1 MMDKIRN
8 ADRAALAWGTVA
20 LSIVFFLAFNALVNT
35 VFTSTRLDLTEDQL
49 FTLSDGT
56 RDVLA
61 NLEEPI
67 DLRFYY
73 SEKFDEIGPDI
84 ARHSDRVREL
94 LDEYERLSGGKVR
107 IEIFD
112 PQPFSTEEDLAVSDG
127 LQGLPFDQSGARA
140 YFGVSGTNSTD
151 DVDAIG
157 YLAPERSPFLEHDLT
172 RLISNLADPEKPV
185 VALLTDLPMQGN
197 QFDQYTPWLATDGMR
212 QFFDVK
218 FLTKDSTEL
227 PEDVAV
233 LVIAGAHTIQDELL
247 YEMDQY
253 VVNGGHVLAFADPFA
268 ESMALAGPAAGQLPP
283 PGVGQAAIEPLLNA
297 WGVVVE
303 RGDFVGNLDDAIRVG
318 FPNPETGQ
326 QVAVDYVAWLDLQG
340 DRFSKEDAI
349 TTQLQRIVMSSSG
362 AFMTGDG
369 ADTTLEPLI
378 FTTPNSDLMSA
389 FDIAQQPNPIALR
402 DKFESEDTV
411 FNLAV
416 RVIGTVNSAF
426 PDGPPEAAL
435 EAIEDEADK
444 DAVRAAHKSEA
455 GGPANI
461 ILVGDVDMLADQ
473 NWAQVRDVAGER
485 VAIPTANN
493 ADFFINA
500 IDNLRGSQGLVSLRG
515 RGLTIRP
522 FTVIEDMR
530 QEADVK
536 FRDKEQEL
544 LGRIA
549 EMEQTIEQLQREEQN
564 TGVLLTSQQQT
575 EIDNFR
581 TEMLA
586 QRKELRDVQRSLREN
601 VENLQREVRL
611 INIWAVPIL
620 VALLAIILAVVRRM
634 RRARYH
640 RAVLH

>member
-1 MMDKIRN
+1 MLDKIRN

-20 LSIVFFLAFNALVNT
+20 LSMVFFLAFNTLINT

-56 RDVLA
+56 REVLA
-61 NLEEPI
+61 NVEEPI
-67 DLRFYY
+67 DIRFYY

-94 LDEYERLSGGKVR
+94 LDEYERLSDGKIR

-140 YFGVSGTNSTD
+140 YFGISGTNSTD
-151 DVDAIG
+151 DIDAIG

-185 VALLTDLPMQGN
+185 VALLTDLPMQGT
-197 QFDQYTPWLATDGMR
+197 QFDQYTPWLAIDGMR

-218 FLTKDSTEL
+218 FLDKDATEL
-227 PEDVAV
+227 PENVTI
-233 LVIAGAHTIQDELL
+233 LIIAGAHTIQDELL
-247 YEMDQY
+247 YEMDQF
-253 VVNGGHVLAFADPFA
+253 VINGGKALIFADPLA
-268 ESMALAGPAAGQLPP
+268 ESMALSGPAAGQLPP
-283 PGVGQAAIEPLLNA
+283 PGVAQAAIEPLLNA

-303 RGDFVGNLDDAIRVG
+303 RGDFVANLDDAIRVG
-318 FPNPETGQ
+318 FPDPESGQ

-340 DRFSKEDAI
+340 ARFSPDDAI
-349 TTQLQRIVMSSSG
+349 TSQLQRIVMSTSG
-362 AFMTGDG
+362 AFMSAED
-369 ADTTLEPLI
+369 AETTLEPLI
-378 FTTPNSDLMSA
+378 FTTANSDLMSA
-389 FDIAQQPNPIALR
+389 FDVAQQPNPIALR
-402 DKFESEDTV
+402 DRFESLDTV
-411 FNLAV
+411 FNLAA
-416 RVIGTVNSAF
+416 RLRGNLKSAF
-426 PDGPPEAAL
+426 PDGPSDAAL
-435 EAIEDEADK
+435 EAIEDEVEKEAM
-444 DAVRAAHKSEA
+444 RAAHKNASDVS
-455 GGPANI
+455 ANI

-485 VAIPTANN
+485 VTIPTANN

-515 RGLTIRP
+515 RGLAIRP
-522 FTVIEDMR
+522 FEVIEDMR
-530 QEADVK
+530 QEADTK

-549 EMEQTIEQLQREEQN
+549 EMEQTIENLQREEQT
-564 TGVLLTSQQQT
+564 TGVLLTAQQQQ
-575 EIDNFR
+575 EVDNFR
-581 TEMLA
+581 VEMLD
-586 QRKELRDVQRSLREN
+586 QRRELREVQRSLRED
-601 VENLQREVRL
+601 VETLQRDVRL
-611 INIWAVPIL
+611 INIWAVPVLI
-620 VALLAIILAVVRRM
+620 ALLAIILAVVRRA

-640 RAVLH
+640 RTVLH

>member
-1 MMDKIRN
+1 MWDKIRN

-20 LSIVFFLAFNALVNT
+20 LSIVFFLAFNALINT

-56 RDVLA
+56 REVLA
-61 NLEEPI
+61 NVEEPI

-84 ARHSDRVREL
+84 ARHADRVREL
-94 LDEYERLSGGKVR
+94 LDEYERLSDGKIR
-107 IEIFD
+107 IEVFD

-140 YFGVSGTNSTD
+140 YFGISGTNSTD
-151 DVDAIG
+151 DIDAIG

-185 VALLTDLPMQGN
+185 VAVLTDLPMQGT
-197 QFDQYTPWLATDGMR
+197 QFDQYTPWLAIDGMR

-218 FLTKDSTEL
+218 FLDKEATEL
-227 PEDVAV
+227 PEDISI
-233 LVIAGAHTIQDELL
+233 LVVAGAHTIQDELL
-247 YEMDQY
+247 YEMDQF
-253 VVNGGHVLAFADPFA
+253 VMNGGKALIFADPYA
-268 ESMALAGPAAGQLPP
+268 ESLALAGPTAGQLPP

-303 RGDFVGNLDDAIRVG
+303 RGDFVANLDDAIRVG
-318 FPNPETGQ
+318 FPDPESGQ

-340 DRFSKEDAI
+340 ARFSQEDAI
-349 TTQLQRIVMSSSG
+349 TAQLQRIVMSSSG
-362 AFMTGDG
+362 AFMLA
-369 ADTTLEPLI
+369 ADAETELEPLI

-402 DKFESEDTV
+402 DKFESMDEV
-411 FNLAV
+411 FNLAARLTGNV
-416 RVIGTVNSAF
+416 KSAF
-426 PDGPPEAAL
+426 PDGPAEAVL
-435 EAIEDEADK
+435 EGIEEDAEK
-444 DAVRAAHKSEA
+444 DVIRATHKNASEA
-455 GGPANI
+455 PANI

-473 NWAQVRDVAGER
+473 NWAQVREVAGER

-522 FTVIEDMR
+522 FEVIEEMR
-530 QEADVK
+530 QEADQK
-536 FRDKEQEL
+536 FRAKEQEL

-549 EMEQTIEQLQREEQN
+549 EMEQTIERLQREEQT
-564 TGVLLTSQQQT
+564 TGVLLTAEQQQ
-575 EIDNFR
+575 EVDNFR
-581 TEMLA
+581 VEMLD
-586 QRKELRDVQRSLREN
+586 QRRELREVQRSLRED
-601 VENLQREVRL
+601 VETLQRDVRL
-611 INIWAVPIL
+611 INIWAVPVLIA
-620 VALLAIILAVVRRM
+620 VLAIILAVVRRV

-640 RAVLH
+640 RTVLH

>member
-1 MMDKIRN
+1 MWDKIRN
-8 ADRAALAWGTVA
+8 ADRAALAWGTVG

-35 VFTSTRLDLTEDQL
+35 VLTSTRLDLTEDQL
-49 FTLSDGT
+49 YTLSDGT
-56 RDVLA
+56 REVLA

-94 LDEYERLSGGKVR
+94 LDEYERLSGGLVR
-107 IEIFD
+107 IEVFD

-140 YFGVSGTNSTD
+140 YFGISGTNSTD

-172 RLISNLADPEKPV
+172 RLIANLSDPEKPV
-185 VALLTDLPMQGN
+185 VAVLSDLPLQGT
-197 QFDQYTPWLATDGMR
+197 QFDQYTPWLVADGMR

-218 FLTKDSTEL
+218 FLTKESTEL

-247 YEMDQY
+247 YAMDQY

-268 ESMALAGPAAGQLPP
+268 ESMALSGPAAGQLPP

-303 RGDFVGNLDDAIRVG
+303 RGDFVANLDDAIRVG

-340 DRFSKEDAI
+340 PRFASEDAI
-349 TTQLQRIVMSSSG
+349 TAQLQRIVMSSSG
-362 AFMTGDG
+362 AFMAAED
-369 ADTTLEPLI
+369 AETTLEPLI
-378 FTTPNSDLMSA
+378 FTTSNSALMSA

-416 RVIGTVNSAF
+416 RVTGPVKSAF
-426 PDGPPEAAL
+426 PDGPSDAAL
-435 EAIEDEADK
+435 EAVEDEAAK
-444 DAVRAAHKSEA
+444 DALRAAHKGMSDQS
-455 GGPANI
+455 ANI

-530 QEADVK
+530 RDADSR
-536 FRDKEQEL
+536 FRAKEQEL

-549 EMEQTIEQLQREEQN
+549 DMERTIEQLQREEQN
-564 TGVLLTSQQQT
+564 TGVLLTAQQQA

-581 TEMLA
+581 VEMLDL
-586 QRKELRDVQRSLREN
+586 RTELRNVQRSLRED
-601 VENLQREVRL
+601 VESLQREVRL
-611 INIWAVPIL
+611 INIWAVPVL
-620 VALLAIILAVVRRM
+620 VALLAIVLAVVRRI

>member
-1 MMDKIRN
+1 MWDKIRN
-8 ADRAALAWGTVA
+8 ADRAALAWGTVG
-20 LSIVFFLAFNALVNT
+20 LSIVFFLAFNALINT

-56 RDVLA
+56 KEVLA

-94 LDEYERLSGGKVR
+94 LEEYERLSNGMVR
-107 IEIFD
+107 IEVFD

-172 RLISNLADPEKPV
+172 RLISNLSDPEKPV
-185 VALLTDLPMQGN
+185 VAVLSDLPLQGT
-197 QFDQYTPWLATDGMR
+197 QFDQYTPWLVADGMR

-218 FLTKDSTEL
+218 FLTKESKEL
-227 PEDVAV
+227 PDDVAV

-247 YEMDQY
+247 YAMDQY
-253 VVNGGHVLAFADPFA
+253 VVNGGRVLAFADPFA
-268 ESMALAGPAAGQLPP
+268 ESMALSGPAAGQLPP

-303 RGDFVGNLDDAIRVG
+303 RGDFVGNLDDAVRVG

-326 QVAVDYVAWLDLQG
+326 QVAVDYVAWLNLQG
-340 DRFSKEDAI
+340 PRFAKEDAI
-349 TTQLQRIVMSSSG
+349 TAQLQRIVMSSSG
-362 AFMTGDG
+362 AFMAAEG
-369 ADTTLEPLI
+369 AETTLEPLI
-378 FTTPNSDLMSA
+378 FTTANSDLMSA

-402 DKFESEDTV
+402 DKFESENTV
-411 FNLAV
+411 YNLAV
-416 RVIGTVNSAF
+416 RVTGPVKSAF
-426 PDGPPEAAL
+426 PEGPTDAVL
-435 EAIEDEADK
+435 KAIEDEAEK
-444 DAVRAAHKSEA
+444 DAIRAAHKNASDA
-455 GGPANI
+455 PANI

-530 QEADVK
+530 READSQ
-536 FRDKEQEL
+536 FRAKEQEL

-564 TGVLLTSQQQT
+564 TGVLLTAQQQA
-575 EIDNFR
+575 EIDRFRVEMLDLR
-581 TEMLA
+581 TE
-586 QRKELRDVQRSLREN
+586 LRNVQLSLRKN
-601 VENLQREVRL
+601 VESLQRDIRL
-611 INIWAVPIL
+611 INIWAVPVL
-620 VALLAIILAVVRRM
+620 VALLAIVLAVVRRM

>member
-1 MMDKIRN
+1 MWNKIRS

-20 LSIVFFLAFNALVNT
+20 LSIVFFLAFNTLINT

-56 RDVLA
+56 REVLA

-94 LDEYERLSGGKVR
+94 LDEYSRLSDGKVR
-107 IEIFD
+107 IEVFD

-157 YLAPERSPFLEHDLT
+157 YLAPERGPFLEHDLT

-185 VALLTDLPMQGN
+185 VAVLTDLPMQGT
-197 QFDQYTPWLATDGMR
+197 QFDQYTPWLAIDGMR

-218 FLTKDSTEL
+218 FLDKDAKEL
-227 PEDVAV
+227 PDDISILIV
-233 LVIAGAHTIQDELL
+233 AGAHTIQDELL
-247 YEMDQY
+247 YEMDQF
-253 VVNGGHVLAFADPFA
+253 VMNGGKALIFADPLA
-268 ESMALAGPAAGQLPP
+268 ESMALSGPAAGQLPP

-297 WGVVVE
+297 WGVTVE
-303 RGDFVGNLDDAIRVG
+303 RGQFVGNLDDAIRVG

-340 DRFSKEDAI
+340 ERFSQDDTI
-349 TTQLQRIVMSSSG
+349 TAQLQRIVVSSAG
-362 AFMTGDG
+362 AFMSAEDAETK
-369 ADTTLEPLI
+369 LEPLI
-378 FTTPNSDLMSA
+378 FTTANSDLMSA
-389 FDIAQQPNPIALR
+389 FDIAQQPNPISLR
-402 DKFESEDTV
+402 DKFESTDTV
-411 FNLAV
+411 FNIAARLTGNV
-416 RVIGTVNSAF
+416 KSAF
-426 PDGPPEAAL
+426 PDGPSDEVFKD
-435 EAIEDEADK
+435 IED
-444 DAVRAAHKSEA
+444 DARKEELRAAHKNASEK
-455 GGPANI
+455 PVNI

-485 VAIPTANN
+485 VPVPTANN

-500 IDNLRGSQGLVSLRG
+500 IDNLRGNQGLVSLRG
-515 RGLTIRP
+515 RGLAIRP
-522 FTVIEDMR
+522 FTVIADMR
-530 QEADVK
+530 QEADAK
-536 FRDKEQEL
+536 FRAKEQEL

-549 EMEQTIEQLQREEQN
+549 EVEQTIERLQREEQT
-564 TGVLLTSQQQT
+564 TGVLLTAEQQA
-575 EIDNFR
+575 EVDNFR
-581 TEMLA
+581 IEMLDK
-586 QRKELRDVQRSLREN
+586 RRELREVQRSLRQD
-601 VENLQREVRL
+601 VETLQRDVRL
-611 INIWAVPIL
+611 INIWAVPVLI
-620 VALLAIILAVVRRM
+620 ALLAIILAIVRRM
-634 RRARYH
+634 RRAGYH
-640 RAVLH
+640 RTVLH

>member
-1 MMDKIRN
+1 MWDKIRN
-8 ADRAALAWGTVA
+8 ADRAALAWCTVG
-20 LSIVFFLAFNALVNT
+20 LSIIFFLAFNALVNT
-35 VFTSTRLDLTEDQL
+35 VLTSTRLDLTEDQL
-49 FTLSDGT
+49 YTLSDGT
-56 RDVLA
+56 REVLA
-61 NLEEPI
+61 NLEEPV

-94 LDEYERLSGGKVR
+94 LDEYERLSGGLVR
-107 IEIFD
+107 IEVFD

-140 YFGVSGTNSTD
+140 YFGISGTNSTD

-172 RLISNLADPEKPV
+172 RLISNLSDPEKPV
-185 VALLTDLPMQGN
+185 VAVLSDLPLQGT
-197 QFDQYTPWLATDGMR
+197 QFDQYTPWLVVDGMR

-247 YEMDQY
+247 YAMDQY

-268 ESMALAGPAAGQLPP
+268 ESMALSGPAAGQLPP

-297 WGVVVE
+297 WGVIVE
-303 RGDFVGNLDDAIRVG
+303 RGDFVANLDDAIRVG

-340 DRFSKEDAI
+340 PRFAKEDTI
-349 TTQLQRIVMSSSG
+349 TAQLQRIVMSSSG
-362 AFMTGDG
+362 AFMAAED
-369 ADTTLEPLI
+369 AETTLEPLI
-378 FTTPNSDLMSA
+378 VTTSNSALMSA
-389 FDIAQQPNPIALR
+389 FDISQQPNPIALR
-402 DKFESEDTV
+402 DKFESENTI

-416 RVIGTVNSAF
+416 RVTGPVKSAF
-426 PDGPPEAAL
+426 PDGPSDAAL
-435 EAIEDEADK
+435 EAVEDDATK
-444 DAVRAAHKSEA
+444 DEIRSAHKNASDK
-455 GGPANI
+455 PANI

-530 QEADVK
+530 READSK
-536 FRDKEQEL
+536 FRAKEQEL

-549 EMEQTIEQLQREEQN
+549 EMERTIEQLQREEQT
-564 TGVLLTSQQQT
+564 TGVLLTAQQQA

-581 TEMLA
+581 VEMLE
-586 QRKELRDVQRSLREN
+586 QRTQLRNVQRSLRED
-601 VENLQREVRL
+601 VESLQREVRL
-611 INIWAVPIL
+611 INIWAVPVL
-620 VALLAIILAVVRRM
+620 VALLAMVLAVVRRI
-634 RRARYH
+634 RRSRYH

>member
-1 MMDKIRN
+1 MWDKIRN
-8 ADRAALAWGTVA
+8 ADRAALAWGTVG
-20 LSIVFFLAFNALVNT
+20 LSIVFFLAFNALINT

-56 RDVLA
+56 KEVLA

-94 LDEYERLSGGKVR
+94 LEEYERLSNGMVR
-107 IEIFD
+107 IEVFD

-172 RLISNLADPEKPV
+172 RLISNLSDPEKPV
-185 VALLTDLPMQGN
+185 VAVLSDLPLQGT
-197 QFDQYTPWLATDGMR
+197 QFDQYTPWLVADGMR

-218 FLTKDSTEL
+218 FLTKESKEL
-227 PEDVAV
+227 PDDVAV

-247 YEMDQY
+247 YAMDQY
-253 VVNGGHVLAFADPFA
+253 VVNGGRVLAFADPFA
-268 ESMALAGPAAGQLPP
+268 ESMALSGPAAGQLPP

-303 RGDFVGNLDDAIRVG
+303 RGDFVGNLDDAVRVG

-326 QVAVDYVAWLDLQG
+326 QVAVDYVAWLNLQG
-340 DRFSKEDAI
+340 PRFAKEDAI
-349 TTQLQRIVMSSSG
+349 TAQLQRIVMSSSG
-362 AFMTGDG
+362 AFMAAEG
-369 ADTTLEPLI
+369 AETTLEPLI
-378 FTTPNSDLMSA
+378 FTTANSDLMSA

-402 DKFESEDTV
+402 DKFESENTV
-411 FNLAV
+411 YNLAV
-416 RVIGTVNSAF
+416 RVTGPVKSAF
-426 PDGPPEAAL
+426 PEGPTDAVL
-435 EAIEDEADK
+435 EAIEDEAEK
-444 DAVRAAHKSEA
+444 DAIRAAHKNASDA
-455 GGPANI
+455 PANI

-530 QEADVK
+530 READSQ
-536 FRDKEQEL
+536 FRAKEQEL

-564 TGVLLTSQQQT
+564 TGVLLTAQQQA
-575 EIDNFR
+575 EIDRFRVEMLDLR
-581 TEMLA
+581 TE
-586 QRKELRDVQRSLREN
+586 LRNVQLSLRKN
-601 VENLQREVRL
+601 VESLQRDIRL
-611 INIWAVPIL
+611 INIWAVPVL
-620 VALLAIILAVVRRM
+620 VALLAIVLAVVRRM

>member
-1 MMDKIRN
+1 MWDKIRN
-8 ADRAALAWGTVA
+8 ADRAALAWGTVG

-35 VFTSTRLDLTEDQL
+35 VLTSTRLDLTEDQL
-49 FTLSDGT
+49 YTLSDGT
-56 RDVLA
+56 REVLA

-94 LDEYERLSGGKVR
+94 LDEYERLSGGLVR
-107 IEIFD
+107 IEVFD
-112 PQPFSTEEDLAVSDG
+112 PQPFSSEEDLAVSDG

-140 YFGVSGTNSTD
+140 YFGISGTNSTD

-172 RLISNLADPEKPV
+172 RLISNLSDPEKPV
-185 VALLTDLPMQGN
+185 VAVLSDLPLQGT
-197 QFDQYTPWLATDGMR
+197 QFDQYTPWLVVDGMR

-247 YEMDQY
+247 YAMDQY

-268 ESMALAGPAAGQLPP
+268 ESMALSGPAAGQLPP

-297 WGVVVE
+297 WGVMVE
-303 RGDFVGNLDDAIRVG
+303 RGDFVANLDDAIRVG

-340 DRFSKEDAI
+340 PRFAKEDTI
-349 TTQLQRIVMSSSG
+349 TAQLQRIVMSSSG
-362 AFMTGDG
+362 AFMAAED
-369 ADTTLEPLI
+369 AETTLEPLI
-378 FTTPNSDLMSA
+378 VTTSNSALMSA
-389 FDIAQQPNPIALR
+389 FDISQQPNPIALR
-402 DKFESEDTV
+402 DKFESENTI

-416 RVIGTVNSAF
+416 RVTGPVKSAF
-426 PDGPPEAAL
+426 PDGPSDAAL
-435 EAIEDEADK
+435 EAVEDDATK
-444 DAVRAAHKSEA
+444 DEIRSAHKNASDN
-455 GGPANI
+455 PANI

-530 QEADVK
+530 READSK
-536 FRDKEQEL
+536 FRAKEQEL

-549 EMEQTIEQLQREEQN
+549 EMERTIEQLQREEQT
-564 TGVLLTSQQQT
+564 TGVLLTAQQQA

-581 TEMLA
+581 VEMLE
-586 QRKELRDVQRSLREN
+586 QRTQLRNVQRSLRED
-601 VENLQREVRL
+601 VESLQREVRL
-611 INIWAVPIL
+611 INIWAVPVL
-620 VALLAIILAVVRRM
+620 VALLAMVLAVVRRI
-634 RRARYH
+634 RRSRYH

>member
-1 MMDKIRN
+1 MWDKIRN

-20 LSIVFFLAFNALVNT
+20 LSIVFFLAFNALINT
-35 VFTSTRLDLTEDQL
+35 VLTSTRLDLTEDQL

-56 RDVLA
+56 REVLA

-94 LDEYERLSGGKVR
+94 LEEYERLSNGLVR
-107 IEIFD
+107 IEVFD

-151 DVDAIG
+151 EVDAIG

-172 RLISNLADPEKPV
+172 RLISNLSDPEKPV
-185 VALLTDLPMQGN
+185 VAVLSDLPLQGT
-197 QFDQYTPWLATDGMR
+197 QFDQYTPWLVADGMR

-227 PEDVAV
+227 PEDVTV

-247 YEMDQY
+247 YAMDQY
-253 VVNGGHVLAFADPFA
+253 VVNGGRVLAFADPFA

-340 DRFSKEDAI
+340 PRFAKEDAI
-349 TTQLQRIVMSSSG
+349 TAQLQRIVMSSSG
-362 AFMTGDG
+362 AFMAAEG
-369 ADTTLEPLI
+369 AETTLEPLI
-378 FTTPNSDLMSA
+378 FTTANSDLMSA

-416 RVIGTVNSAF
+416 RVTGQVKSPFPKVPPMQRLRPSKMMPRRTQSARLTRMPRTCQPVSSLWVTLTCWPIRTGHRCVTWLASVWPF
-426 PDGPPEAAL
+426 PPQTTPTSSSMRLITCA
-435 EAIEDEADK
+435 
-444 DAVRAAHKSEA
+444 AVRALC
-455 GGPANI
+455 PC
-461 ILVGDVDMLADQ
+461 VG
-473 NWAQVRDVAGER
+473 VA
-485 VAIPTANN
+485 
-493 ADFFINA
+493 
-500 IDNLRGSQGLVSLRG
+500 
-515 RGLTIRP
+515 
-522 FTVIEDMR
+522 
-530 QEADVK
+530 
-536 FRDKEQEL
+536 
-544 LGRIA
+544 
-549 EMEQTIEQLQREEQN
+549 
-564 TGVLLTSQQQT
+564 
-575 EIDNFR
+575 
-581 TEMLA
+581 
-586 QRKELRDVQRSLREN
+586 
-601 VENLQREVRL
+601 
-611 INIWAVPIL
+611 
-620 VALLAIILAVVRRM
+620 
-634 RRARYH
+634 
-640 RAVLH
+640 

>member
-1 MMDKIRN
+1 MWDKIRN
-8 ADRAALAWGTVA
+8 ADHAALAWGTVA
-20 LSIVFFLAFNALVNT
+20 LSIVFFLAFNALINT

-56 RDVLA
+56 REVLA
-61 NLEEPI
+61 NVEEPI

-84 ARHSDRVREL
+84 ARHADRVREL
-94 LDEYERLSGGKVR
+94 LDEYERLSDGKIR
-107 IEIFD
+107 IEVFD

-140 YFGVSGTNSTD
+140 YFGISGTNSTD
-151 DVDAIG
+151 DIDAIG

-185 VALLTDLPMQGN
+185 VAVLTDLPMQGT
-197 QFDQYTPWLATDGMR
+197 QFDQYTPWLAIDGMR

-218 FLTKDSTEL
+218 FLDKEATEL
-227 PEDVAV
+227 PEDISILVVA
-233 LVIAGAHTIQDELL
+233 AAHTIQDELL
-247 YEMDQY
+247 YEMDQF
-253 VVNGGHVLAFADPFA
+253 VMDGGKALIFADPYA
-268 ESMALAGPAAGQLPP
+268 ESLALAGPTAGQLPP

-303 RGDFVGNLDDAIRVG
+303 RGDFVANLDDAIRVG
-318 FPNPETGQ
+318 FPDPESGQ

-340 DRFSKEDAI
+340 ARFSQEDAI
-349 TTQLQRIVMSSSG
+349 TSQLQRIVMSSSG
-362 AFMTGDG
+362 AFMLA
-369 ADTTLEPLI
+369 ADAETELEPLI

-402 DKFESEDTV
+402 DKFESMDEV
-411 FNLAV
+411 FNLAARLTGNV
-416 RVIGTVNSAF
+416 KSAF
-426 PDGPPEAAL
+426 PDGPAEAVL
-435 EAIEDEADK
+435 EGIEEDAEK
-444 DAVRAAHKSEA
+444 DVIRAAHKNASEA
-455 GGPANI
+455 PANI

-473 NWAQVRDVAGER
+473 NWAQVREVAGER

-522 FTVIEDMR
+522 FEVIEEMR
-530 QEADVK
+530 QEADQK
-536 FRDKEQEL
+536 FRAKEQEL

-549 EMEQTIEQLQREEQN
+549 EMEQTIERLQREEQT
-564 TGVLLTSQQQT
+564 TGVLLTAEQQQ
-575 EIDNFR
+575 EVDNFR
-581 TEMLA
+581 VEMLD
-586 QRKELRDVQRSLREN
+586 QRRELREVQRSLRED
-601 VENLQREVRL
+601 VETLQRDVRL
-611 INIWAVPIL
+611 INIWAVPVLIA
-620 VALLAIILAVVRRM
+620 VLAIILAVVRRV

-640 RAVLH
+640 RTVLH

>member
-1 MMDKIRN
+1 MWDKIRN
-8 ADRAALAWGTVA
+8 ADRAALAWGTVG

-35 VFTSTRLDLTEDQL
+35 VLTSTRLDLTEDQL
-49 FTLSDGT
+49 YTLSDGT
-56 RDVLA
+56 REVLA

-94 LDEYERLSGGKVR
+94 LDEYERLSGGLVR
-107 IEIFD
+107 IEVFD
-112 PQPFSTEEDLAVSDG
+112 PQPFSSEEDLAVSDG

-140 YFGVSGTNSTD
+140 YFGISGTNSTD

-172 RLISNLADPEKPV
+172 RLISNLSDPEKPV
-185 VALLTDLPMQGN
+185 VAVLSDLPLQGT
-197 QFDQYTPWLATDGMR
+197 QFDQYTPWLVVDGMR

-247 YEMDQY
+247 YAMDQY

-268 ESMALAGPAAGQLPP
+268 ESMALSGPAAGQLPP

-297 WGVVVE
+297 WGVIVE
-303 RGDFVGNLDDAIRVG
+303 RGDFVANLDDAIRVG

-340 DRFSKEDAI
+340 PRFAKEDTI
-349 TTQLQRIVMSSSG
+349 TAQLQRIVMSSSG
-362 AFMTGDG
+362 AFMAAED
-369 ADTTLEPLI
+369 AETTLEPLI
-378 FTTPNSDLMSA
+378 VTTSNSALMSA
-389 FDIAQQPNPIALR
+389 FDISQQPNPIALR
-402 DKFESEDTV
+402 DKFESENTI

-416 RVIGTVNSAF
+416 RVTGPVKSAF
-426 PDGPPEAAL
+426 PDGPSDAAL
-435 EAIEDEADK
+435 EAVEDDATK
-444 DAVRAAHKSEA
+444 DEIRSAHKNASDN
-455 GGPANI
+455 PANI

-530 QEADVK
+530 READSK
-536 FRDKEQEL
+536 FRAKEQEL

-549 EMEQTIEQLQREEQN
+549 EMERTIEQLQREEQT
-564 TGVLLTSQQQT
+564 TGVLLTAQQQA

-581 TEMLA
+581 VEMLE
-586 QRKELRDVQRSLREN
+586 QRTQLRNVQRSLRED
-601 VENLQREVRL
+601 VESLQREVRL
-611 INIWAVPIL
+611 INIWAVPVL
-620 VALLAIILAVVRRM
+620 VALLAMVLAVVRRI
-634 RRARYH
+634 RRSRYH

>member
-1 MMDKIRN
+1 MWDKFRN
-8 ADRAALAWGTVA
+8 ADRTTLAWGTVA
-20 LSIVFFLAFNALVNT
+20 LSIVFFLAFNALINT

-56 RDVLA
+56 REVLA
-61 NLEEPI
+61 NVEEPI

-73 SEKFDEIGPDI
+73 SEKFDEIDPDI

-94 LDEYERLSGGKVR
+94 LDEYERLSDGKIR

-151 DVDAIG
+151 DVDVIG

-185 VALLTDLPMQGN
+185 VAVLTDLPMQGT
-197 QFDQYTPWLATDGMR
+197 QFDQYTPWLAIDGMR

-218 FLTKDSTEL
+218 FLDKDATEL
-227 PEDVAV
+227 PESISI
-233 LVIAGAHTIQDELL
+233 LVVAGAHTIQDELL
-247 YEMDQY
+247 YEMDQF
-253 VVNGGHVLAFADPFA
+253 VMNGGKALIFADPFA

-303 RGDFVGNLDDAIRVG
+303 RGDFVANLDDAIRVG
-318 FPNPETGQ
+318 FPDPESGQ

-340 DRFSKEDAI
+340 ARFSQEDAI
-349 TTQLQRIVMSSSG
+349 IAQLQRVVMSSSG
-362 AFMTGDG
+362 AFTSAED
-369 ADTTLEPLI
+369 AETTLEPLI
-378 FTTPNSDLMSA
+378 FTTANSDLMSA
-389 FDIAQQPNPIALR
+389 FDIAQQPNPISLR
-402 DKFESEDTV
+402 DKFESTDTV
-411 FNLAV
+411 FNLAARLTGNV
-416 RVIGTVNSAF
+416 KSAF
-426 PDGPPEAAL
+426 PDGPSDKVL
-435 EAIEDEADK
+435 ESIEDDADK
-444 DAVRAAHKSEA
+444 EALRAAHKTASNRS
-455 GGPANI
+455 ANI

-485 VAIPTANN
+485 IIIPTANN

-500 IDNLRGSQGLVSLRG
+500 IDNLRGNQGLVSLRG

-522 FTVIEDMR
+522 FEVIEDMR
-530 QEADVK
+530 READNQ
-536 FRDKEQEL
+536 FRAKEQEL

-549 EMEQTIEQLQREEQN
+549 EMEQTIERLQREEQT
-564 TGVLLTSQQQT
+564 TGVLLTAQQQ
-575 EIDNFR
+575 EEVDNFR
-581 TEMLA
+581 VEMLD
-586 QRKELRDVQRSLREN
+586 QRRELRKVQRSLRED
-601 VENLQREVRL
+601 VETLQRNVRL
-611 INIWAVPIL
+611 INIWAVPVLI
-620 VALLAIILAVVRRM
+620 ALLAIILAVVRRIH
-634 RRARYH
+634 RARYH

>member
-1 MMDKIRN
+1 MWDKIRN
-8 ADRAALAWGTVA
+8 ADHAALAWGSVA
-20 LSIVFFLAFNALVNT
+20 LSIVFFLAFNALINT

-56 RDVLA
+56 REVLA
-61 NLEEPI
+61 NVEEPI

-84 ARHSDRVREL
+84 ARHADRVREL
-94 LDEYERLSGGKVR
+94 LDEYERLSDGKIR
-107 IEIFD
+107 IEVFD

-140 YFGVSGTNSTD
+140 YFGISGTNSTD
-151 DVDAIG
+151 DIDAIG

-185 VALLTDLPMQGN
+185 VAVLTDLPMQGT
-197 QFDQYTPWLATDGMR
+197 QFDQYTPWLAIDGMR

-218 FLTKDSTEL
+218 FLDKEATEL
-227 PEDVAV
+227 PEDISI
-233 LVIAGAHTIQDELL
+233 LVVAGAHTIQDELL
-247 YEMDQY
+247 YEMDQF
-253 VVNGGHVLAFADPFA
+253 VMNGGKALIFADPYA
-268 ESMALAGPAAGQLPP
+268 ESLALAGPTAGQLPP

-303 RGDFVGNLDDAIRVG
+303 RGDFVANLDDAIRVG
-318 FPNPETGQ
+318 FPDPESGQ

-340 DRFSKEDAI
+340 ARFSQEDAI
-349 TTQLQRIVMSSSG
+349 TAQLQRIVMSSSG
-362 AFMTGDG
+362 AFMLA
-369 ADTTLEPLI
+369 ADAETELEPLI

-402 DKFESEDTV
+402 DKFESMDEV
-411 FNLAV
+411 FNLAARLTGNV
-416 RVIGTVNSAF
+416 KSAF
-426 PDGPPEAAL
+426 PDGPAEAVL
-435 EAIEDEADK
+435 EGIEEDAEK
-444 DAVRAAHKSEA
+444 DVIRAAHKNASEA
-455 GGPANI
+455 PANI

-473 NWAQVRDVAGER
+473 NWAQVREVAGER

-522 FTVIEDMR
+522 FEVIEEMR
-530 QEADVK
+530 QEADQK
-536 FRDKEQEL
+536 FRAKEQEL

-549 EMEQTIEQLQREEQN
+549 EMEQTIERLQREEQT
-564 TGVLLTSQQQT
+564 TGVLLTAEQQQ
-575 EIDNFR
+575 EVDNFR
-581 TEMLA
+581 VEMLD
-586 QRKELRDVQRSLREN
+586 QRRELREVQRSLRED
-601 VENLQREVRL
+601 VETLQRDVRL
-611 INIWAVPIL
+611 INIWAVPVLIA
-620 VALLAIILAVVRRM
+620 VLAIILAVVRRV

-640 RAVLH
+640 RTVLH

>member
-1 MMDKIRN
+1 MWDKIRN
-8 ADRAALAWGTVA
+8 ADHAALAWGTVA
-20 LSIVFFLAFNALVNT
+20 LSIVFFLAFNALINT

-56 RDVLA
+56 REVLA
-61 NLEEPI
+61 NVEEPI

-84 ARHSDRVREL
+84 ARHADRVREL
-94 LDEYERLSGGKVR
+94 LDEYERLSDGKIR
-107 IEIFD
+107 IEVFD

-140 YFGVSGTNSTD
+140 YFGISGTNSTD
-151 DVDAIG
+151 DIDAIG

-185 VALLTDLPMQGN
+185 VAVLTDLPMQGT
-197 QFDQYTPWLATDGMR
+197 QFDQYTPWLAIDGMR

-218 FLTKDSTEL
+218 FLDKEATEL
-227 PEDVAV
+227 PEDISILVVA
-233 LVIAGAHTIQDELL
+233 AAHTIQDELL
-247 YEMDQY
+247 YEMDQF
-253 VVNGGHVLAFADPFA
+253 VMDGGKALIFADPYA
-268 ESMALAGPAAGQLPP
+268 ESLALAGPTAGQLPP

-303 RGDFVGNLDDAIRVG
+303 RGDFVANLDDAIRVG
-318 FPNPETGQ
+318 FPDPESGQ

-340 DRFSKEDAI
+340 ARFSQEDAI
-349 TTQLQRIVMSSSG
+349 TSQLQRIVMSSSG
-362 AFMTGDG
+362 AFMLAAEAETE
-369 ADTTLEPLI
+369 LEPLI

-402 DKFESEDTV
+402 DKFESMDEV
-411 FNLAV
+411 FNLAARLTGNV
-416 RVIGTVNSAF
+416 KSAF
-426 PDGPPEAAL
+426 PDGPAEAVL
-435 EAIEDEADK
+435 EGIEEDAEK
-444 DAVRAAHKSEA
+444 DVIRAAHKNASEA
-455 GGPANI
+455 PANI

-473 NWAQVRDVAGER
+473 NWAQVREVAGER

-522 FTVIEDMR
+522 FEVIEEMR
-530 QEADVK
+530 QEADQK
-536 FRDKEQEL
+536 FRAKEQEL

-549 EMEQTIEQLQREEQN
+549 EMEQTIERLQREEQT
-564 TGVLLTSQQQT
+564 TGVLLTAEQQQ
-575 EIDNFR
+575 EVDNFR
-581 TEMLA
+581 VEMLD
-586 QRKELRDVQRSLREN
+586 QRRELREVQRSLRED
-601 VENLQREVRL
+601 VETLQRDVRL
-611 INIWAVPIL
+611 INIWAVPVLIA
-620 VALLAIILAVVRRM
+620 VLAIILAVVRRV

-640 RAVLH
+640 RTVLH

>member
-1 MMDKIRN
+1 MWDKIRN
-8 ADRAALAWGTVA
+8 ADRAALAWGTVG
-20 LSIVFFLAFNALVNT
+20 LSIIFFLAFNALVNT
-35 VFTSTRLDLTEDQL
+35 VLTSTRLDLTEDQL
-49 FTLSDGT
+49 YTLSDGT
-56 RDVLA
+56 REVLA

-94 LDEYERLSGGKVR
+94 LDEYERLSGGLVR
-107 IEIFD
+107 IEVFD

-140 YFGVSGTNSTD
+140 YFGISGTNSTD

-172 RLISNLADPEKPV
+172 RLISNLSDPEKPV
-185 VALLTDLPMQGN
+185 VAVLSDLPLQGT
-197 QFDQYTPWLATDGMR
+197 QFDQYTPWLVVDGMR

-247 YEMDQY
+247 YAMDQY

-268 ESMALAGPAAGQLPP
+268 ESMALSGPAAGQLPP

-297 WGVVVE
+297 WGVIVE
-303 RGDFVGNLDDAIRVG
+303 RGDFVANLDDAIRVG

-340 DRFSKEDAI
+340 PRFAKEDTI
-349 TTQLQRIVMSSSG
+349 TAQLQRIVMSSSG
-362 AFMTGDG
+362 AFMAAED
-369 ADTTLEPLI
+369 AETTLEPLI
-378 FTTPNSDLMSA
+378 VTTSNSALMSA
-389 FDIAQQPNPIALR
+389 FDISQQPNPIALR
-402 DKFESEDTV
+402 DKFESENTI

-416 RVIGTVNSAF
+416 RVTGPVKSAF
-426 PDGPPEAAL
+426 PDGPSDAAL
-435 EAIEDEADK
+435 EAVEDDATK
-444 DAVRAAHKSEA
+444 DEIRSAHKNASDN
-455 GGPANI
+455 PANI

-530 QEADVK
+530 READSK
-536 FRDKEQEL
+536 FRAKEQEL

-549 EMEQTIEQLQREEQN
+549 EMERTIEQLQREEQT
-564 TGVLLTSQQQT
+564 TGVLLTAQQQA

-581 TEMLA
+581 VEMLE
-586 QRKELRDVQRSLREN
+586 QRTQLRNVQRSLRED
-601 VENLQREVRL
+601 VESLQREVRL
-611 INIWAVPIL
+611 INIWAVPVL
-620 VALLAIILAVVRRM
+620 VALLAMVLAVVRRI
-634 RRARYH
+634 RRSRYH

>member
-1 MMDKIRN
+1 MWDKIRN
-8 ADRAALAWGTVA
+8 ADHAALAWGSVA
-20 LSIVFFLAFNALVNT
+20 LSIVFFLAFNALINT

-56 RDVLA
+56 REVLA
-61 NLEEPI
+61 NVEEPI

-84 ARHSDRVREL
+84 ARHADRVREL
-94 LDEYERLSGGKVR
+94 LDEYERLSDGKIR
-107 IEIFD
+107 IEVFD

-140 YFGVSGTNSTD
+140 YFGISGTNSTD
-151 DVDAIG
+151 DIDAIG

-185 VALLTDLPMQGN
+185 VAVLTDLPMQGT
-197 QFDQYTPWLATDGMR
+197 QFDQYTPWLAIDGMR

-218 FLTKDSTEL
+218 FLDKEATEL
-227 PEDVAV
+227 PEDISI
-233 LVIAGAHTIQDELL
+233 LVVAGAHTIQDELL
-247 YEMDQY
+247 YEMDQF
-253 VVNGGHVLAFADPFA
+253 VMNGGKALIFADPYA
-268 ESMALAGPAAGQLPP
+268 ESLALAGPTAGQLPP

-303 RGDFVGNLDDAIRVG
+303 RGDFVANLDDAIRVG
-318 FPNPETGQ
+318 FPDPESGQ

-340 DRFSKEDAI
+340 ARFSQEDAI
-349 TTQLQRIVMSSSG
+349 TAQLQRIVMSSSG
-362 AFMTGDG
+362 AFMLA
-369 ADTTLEPLI
+369 ADAETELEPLI

-402 DKFESEDTV
+402 DKFESMDEV
-411 FNLAV
+411 FNLAARLTGNV
-416 RVIGTVNSAF
+416 TSAF
-426 PDGPPEAAL
+426 PDGPTEAVL
-435 EAIEDEADK
+435 EGIEEDAEK
-444 DAVRAAHKSEA
+444 DAIRAAHKNASEA
-455 GGPANI
+455 PANI

-473 NWAQVRDVAGER
+473 NWAQVREVAGER

-522 FTVIEDMR
+522 FEVIEEMR
-530 QEADVK
+530 QEADQK
-536 FRDKEQEL
+536 FRAKEQEL

-549 EMEQTIEQLQREEQN
+549 EMEQTIERLQREEQT
-564 TGVLLTSQQQT
+564 TGVLLTAEQQQ
-575 EIDNFR
+575 EVDNFR
-581 TEMLA
+581 VEMLD
-586 QRKELRDVQRSLREN
+586 QRRELREVQRSLRED
-601 VENLQREVRL
+601 VETLQRDVRL
-611 INIWAVPIL
+611 INIWAVPVLIA
-620 VALLAIILAVVRRM
+620 VLAIILAVVRRV

-640 RAVLH
+640 RTVLH

>member
-1 MMDKIRN
+1 MWDKIRN
-8 ADRAALAWGTVA
+8 ADSAVLAWGTVG
-20 LSIVFFLAFNALVNT
+20 LSIVFFLAFNALINNA
-35 VFTSTRLDLTEDQL
+35 FTSTRLDLTEDQL

-56 RDVLA
+56 KEVLA

-94 LDEYERLSGGKVR
+94 LEEYERLSNGMVR
-107 IEIFD
+107 IEVFD

-172 RLISNLADPEKPV
+172 RLISNLSDPEKPV
-185 VALLTDLPMQGN
+185 VAVLSDLPLQGT
-197 QFDQYTPWLATDGMR
+197 QFDQYTPWLVADGMR

-218 FLTKDSTEL
+218 FLTKESKEMPD
-227 PEDVAV
+227 DVAV
-233 LVIAGAHTIQDELL
+233 LVIAGVHTIQDELL
-247 YEMDQY
+247 YAMDQY
-253 VVNGGHVLAFADPFA
+253 VVNGGRVLAFADPFA
-268 ESMALAGPAAGQLPP
+268 ESMALLGPTAGQLPP

-303 RGDFVGNLDDAIRVG
+303 RGDFVGNLDDAVRVG

-326 QVAVDYVAWLDLQG
+326 QVAVDYIAWLNLQG
-340 DRFSKEDAI
+340 PRFAKEDAI
-349 TTQLQRIVMSSSG
+349 TAQLQRIVMSSSG
-362 AFMTGDG
+362 AFMAAEG
-369 ADTTLEPLI
+369 AKTTLEPLI
-378 FTTPNSDLMSA
+378 FTTANSDLMSA

-402 DKFESEDTV
+402 DKFESENTV
-411 FNLAV
+411 YNLAV
-416 RVIGTVNSAF
+416 RVTGPVKSAF
-426 PDGPPEAAL
+426 PEGPTVAVL
-435 EAIEDEADK
+435 EAIEDDAEK
-444 DAVRAAHKSEA
+444 DAIRATHKNASDA
-455 GGPANI
+455 PANI

-530 QEADVK
+530 READSQ
-536 FRDKEQEL
+536 FRAKEQEL

-564 TGVLLTSQQQT
+564 TGVLLTAQQQA
-575 EIDNFR
+575 EIDRFRVEMLDLR
-581 TEMLA
+581 TE
-586 QRKELRDVQRSLREN
+586 LRNVQLSLRKN
-601 VENLQREVRL
+601 VESLQRDIRL
-611 INIWAVPIL
+611 INIWAVPVL
-620 VALLAIILAVVRRM
+620 VGLLAIVLAVVRRM